1 MDKST
6 YCYDNFLS
14 NSTMSMISKMKGQ
27 FADLLYELKFIA
39 SPDVRDELA
48 NQNSGKGYWCLCE
61 TYF

>member
-6 YCYDNFLS
+6 YCYENFLS
-14 NSTMSMISKMKGQ
+14 NSTMTMISKMKGQ

-48 NQNSGKGYWCLCE
+48 NQNSGKGY
-61 TYF
+61 